1 MKEVMNMKE
10 EKEELEILWETE
22 AVPSIASFEEPEELD
37 PEFIPLEAANMADLN
52 CPGCK
57 VSPIEE

>member
-1 MKEVMNMKE
+1 MNMKE
-10 EKEELEILWETE
+10 VLEILWETE
-22 AVPSIASFEEPEELD
+22 AVPSTASFERPEELD
-37 PEFIPLEAANMADLN
+37 PEFIPLEAANIADLN